1 MKNYD
6 TEKTTK
12 NYDLEKTALD
22 PPDLPPKNYPSSL
35 LLPRPESLLTEANSL
50 NMCPGC
56 SHELSPKPLKVGPP
70 TILTTLYRFM
80 FHVLPEQGR
89 LLPGDKI

>member
-35 LLPRPESLLTEANSL
+35 LLPRPESLLTEAEGL
-50 NMCPGC
+50 
-56 SHELSPKPLKVGPP
+56 L
-70 TILTTLYRFM
+70 IWLTE
-80 FHVLPEQGR
+80 HVPR
-89 LLPGDKI
+89 LLP